1 MALGNLMNFDRVMER
16 LSVRNCTSTRTR
28 PFTLKIGI
36 AARRQM
42 PAKQASPSLF
52 RRDLRRASVELGI
65 ELARLL
71 PAHHVERF
79 NELADAI
86 NLGAEQPEL
95 DDLFITEVLGEIGID
110 LIFVD
115 GMLACLSRSA

>member
-1 MALGNLMNFDRVMER
+1 
-16 LSVRNCTSTRTR
+16 
-28 PFTLKIGI
+28 
-36 AARRQM
+36 M

-52 RRDLRRASVELGI
+52 RRDPRRASVELGI